1 MPTRIWREK
10 VHFLH
15 LPPASASASD
25 AEQTPPRIRQFPLSL
40 SLLLPPPQCAA
51 PATHSLSSSASMPE
65 FSKAVKSEGRRRTC
79 GGATTAAAP
88 PPPCPGRY
96 RCYATRSEAR
106 VHSCLQCTLSISAAP
121 LRSRSSTR
129 RARAGGGGSGNLED
143 KIEIALHMGAQGVIC
158 RGRLQSFHFHAL
170 D

>member
-40 SLLLPPPQCAA
+40 SLSLSFFHPRNARPLPHTHSPAQPQC
-51 PATHSLSSSASMPE
+51 PSFPRQSSR
-65 FSKAVKSEGRRRTC
+65 KEGA
-79 GGATTAAAP
+79 GPAAAQP